1 MNKKKII
8 YLFLSILV
16 IISLCMYVLRTK
28 DSSIETSGTIISEY
42 ENLSNKKIEWGIKR
56 EKDHKQPDVGTK
68 NREILDKYDGIYLG
82 NSNDKYVYL
91 TFDEGYEAGYTEK
104 ILEVLKQN
112 DIKAGSFITAHY
124 LNTHPELV
132 ERMINDGHIVGNHT
146 PNFLMSRSIV

>member
-56 EKDHKQPDVGTK
+56 EKDHKCRNK
-68 NREILDKYDGIYLG
+68 
-82 NSNDKYVYL
+82 
-91 TFDEGYEAGYTEK
+91 
-104 ILEVLKQN
+104 KQ
-112 DIKAGSFITAHY
+112 
-124 LNTHPELV
+124 
-132 ERMINDGHIVGNHT
+132 R
-146 PNFLMSRSIV
+146 NFR